1 MGIKLISYFKKF
13 DSDSLVLSLDSLSLF
28 LSGSKIENRVDVG
41 FWPINSITIMRN
53 RFDSLKKLF
62 SAFADSISP
71 VIVILDE
78 NRSLPPV
85 DA

>member
-1 MGIKLISYFKKF
+1 MGIKLISYFRKF
-13 DSDSLVLSLDSLSLF
+13 DSDSLLLSLDSLSLF

-41 FWPINSITIMRN
+41 FWPINSIIIMRN
-53 RFDSLKKLF
+53 RLDYLKKLF
-62 SAFADSISP
+62 IAFADSISP